1 MLLRKYK
8 TSDCEEMAELF
19 YQTVHYV
26 NAKDYTKAQLNKFC
40 MLPPVFRNL
49 PAIPRQKVNAAVSFH
64 QQERRSEHA
73 GCLWQK

>member
-8 TSDCEEMAELF
+8 TSDCEEMAKLF

-26 NAKDYTKAQLNKFC
+26 NAKEYTKEQLNKFC

-49 PAIPRQKVNAAVSFH
+49 PAIPGQKTDSAV
-64 QQERRSEHA
+64 
-73 GCLWQK
+73 